1 MKRDALSKILD
12 FIFNKNNTKYIVIL
26 FLIGIILRLIFSS
39 MLGGSADEMVYGTH
53 AKGIINSGL
62 LQEMH
67 EDPIWFYLTDLS
79 YKIFGMTLI
88 SSRLLSIIFGALSTI
103 ALYLLTKEM
112 FNKKI
117 ALIASFLLTFS
128 AYHILMTLTEMDIA
142 MTFFA
147 LLSSYFLIKYLKNSV
162 IEYHVIGTILLGIG
176 ILVKNSGALFI
187 PGYLIALI
195 IYPKI
200 KYKQK
205 ILSKKTI
212 KSVIIFL
219 ILMLIMALPTLIF
232 NYILYQEKGITDLQF
247 SRFLSGDDKGIYQSI
262 AHTIRPF
269 SLETLLVNQGNG
281 NPGILEGIRFYWS
294 YSIFLVLGSII
305 GIIFGIKK
313 YMKEI
318 VYLLLLFIIPFLFM
332 SGTSLL
338 EKHFVFA
345 VPIFCIFSSFGIV
358 KISEISRK
366 NSKKIIII
374 LLIIFLIISTI
385 KLYQHTK
392 FEKNPIQKTIE
403 YKNKNI
409 DYNSLVI
416 VDSRIFNGRIAFI
429 FNDRVYLES
438 IYFYELAQ
446 QLNQPTN
453 KKIKTYIIECAI
465 DDCGWGTISNQPELN
480 QSTENIISEFKRI
493 SSLKETI
500 KFRGDPYLNIY
511 ETDLPFIPGTIEAA
525 QNTHNLFFYPVN
537 YNPREAILLKYDAT
551 NPLHKF
557 LDRIAHI
564 ILYIQ
569 LLIALLSIIGII
581 LLLIK
586 NQKDETIDNN
596 AGV

>member
-219 ILMLIMALPTLIF
+219 SKFINIPVF
-232 NYILYQEKGITDLQF
+232 
-247 SRFLSGDDKGIYQSI
+247 
-262 AHTIRPF
+262 
-269 SLETLLVNQGNG
+269 
-281 NPGILEGIRFYWS
+281 
-294 YSIFLVLGSII
+294 SIF
-305 GIIFGIKK
+305 
-313 YMKEI
+313 
-318 VYLLLLFIIPFLFM
+318 P
-332 SGTSLL
+332 
-338 EKHFVFA
+338 
-345 VPIFCIFSSFGIV
+345 
-358 KISEISRK
+358 
-366 NSKKIIII
+366 
-374 LLIIFLIISTI
+374 
-385 KLYQHTK
+385 
-392 FEKNPIQKTIE
+392 
-403 YKNKNI
+403 
-409 DYNSLVI
+409 
-416 VDSRIFNGRIAFI
+416 
-429 FNDRVYLES
+429 
-438 IYFYELAQ
+438 
-446 QLNQPTN
+446 
-453 KKIKTYIIECAI
+453 
-465 DDCGWGTISNQPELN
+465 
-480 QSTENIISEFKRI
+480 
-493 SSLKETI
+493 SSL
-500 KFRGDPYLNIY
+500 
-511 ETDLPFIPGTIEAA
+511 
-525 QNTHNLFFYPVN
+525 
-537 YNPREAILLKYDAT
+537 
-551 NPLHKF
+551 
-557 LDRIAHI
+557 
-564 ILYIQ
+564 
-569 LLIALLSIIGII
+569 
-581 LLLIK
+581 
-586 NQKDETIDNN
+586 
-596 AGV
+596 